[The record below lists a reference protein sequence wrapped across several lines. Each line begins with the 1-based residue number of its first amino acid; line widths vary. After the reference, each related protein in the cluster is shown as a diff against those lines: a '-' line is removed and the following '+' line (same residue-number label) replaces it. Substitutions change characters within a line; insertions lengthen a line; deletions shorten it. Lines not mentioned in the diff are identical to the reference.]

1 MMMHAS
7 YNGLPKF
14 ARSGTEG
21 GGGDR
26 DGKEEERGGGVGGVL
41 PAEEERAKVDVE
53 TNDALE
59 GEKADEGVFK
69 SVFNE

>member
-7 YNGLPKF
+7 YNGLPKTT
-14 ARSGTEG
+14 RGGTE
-21 GGGDR
+21 GGDR
-26 DGKEEERGGGVGGVL
+26 DGKEERDVGVI
-41 PAEEERAKVDVE
+41 PEERAKVDVE